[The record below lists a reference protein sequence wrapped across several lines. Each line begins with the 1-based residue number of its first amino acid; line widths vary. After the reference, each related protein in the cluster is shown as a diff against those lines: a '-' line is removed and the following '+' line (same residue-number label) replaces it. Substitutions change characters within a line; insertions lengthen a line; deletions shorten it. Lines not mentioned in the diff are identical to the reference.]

1 MDAKI
6 YKLAAISSLK
16 QMRLDAQLTQ
26 KQLADLIH
34 KPQSFVSKYEN
45 GERELEFFTVLHVCF
60 VLNKQ
65 LVDFEEILNSNII
78 EGDN

>member
-6 YKLAAISSLK
+6 YKLAVINTLK
-16 QMRLDAQLTQ
+16 QMRLDSQLTQ

-65 LVDFEEILNSNII
+65 LAEFEEILNSYIM
-78 EGDN
+78 ESDN